1 MTLSRVL
8 TSAALAV
15 SLAGCAAGMGGAP
28 NKAEQNLTAGIK
40 LYEDGTYADAAKS
53 LQAALDGG
61 LDKVD
66 QVKAH
71 KYLAFIDCVS
81 DHEKLCRDE
90 FAKALAIDPGFTL
103 KPAEAGHP
111 IWGPVF
117 VSVKSGK

>member
-1 MTLSRVL
+1 MTLSR
-8 TSAALAV
+8 ALASTALAGV
-15 SLAGCAAGMGGAP
+15 LAGCAAGMGGAP
-28 NKAEQNLTAGIK
+28 NKAEQNLNTGIK
-40 LYEDGTYADAAKS
+40 LYEDGTYADAAKN
-53 LQAALDGG
+53 LQSALDGG

-81 DHEKLCRDE
+81 DHEKLCREE